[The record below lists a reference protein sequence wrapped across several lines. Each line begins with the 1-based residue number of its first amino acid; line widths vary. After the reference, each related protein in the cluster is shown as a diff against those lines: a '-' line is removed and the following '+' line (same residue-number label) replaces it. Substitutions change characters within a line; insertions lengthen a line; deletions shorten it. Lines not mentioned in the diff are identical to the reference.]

1 VGWGLPLAFSFKS
14 SNSSQEPLAEDLT
27 AAMWR
32 LKRIDRRQEEL
43 AIEQAK
49 ALFEAGAD
57 ADFGAARIFAG
68 VKVGIGQLPSN
79 RANFQPAAQNR
90 SAEAL

>member
-1 VGWGLPLAFSFKS
+1 
-14 SNSSQEPLAEDLT
+14 
-27 AAMWR
+27 MWR

-57 ADFGAARIFAG
+57 ADFGAARILRVSRLESASYRQI
-68 VKVGIGQLPSN
+68 VRISN
-79 RANFQPAAQNR
+79 LLLKTDQQKHYSNWPGYPQNLLKTQ
-90 SAEAL
+90 ED